1 MDSRRETAV
10 MLLKAAL
17 ATVVAWQFTVLV
29 LKSPQPFYGPMAAL
43 LVVDKT
49 IVRSLGASAQRL
61 GAVVVGMLVA
71 WAVGTAVGVHWWSM
85 LPVLV
90 IALLIGRWRRF
101 GEHGI
106 QVPTMV
112 LLSLLTAGGTD
123 THFTY
128 LTIVE
133 TLVGGVIG
141 VVTNALVV
149 PPLHVREPRAQLDAL
164 TRRLG
169 ELLGQ
174 MATGLREGWDAEDAH
189 RWYDE
194 SAEAIRWAPQ
204 VQGEIEAGRE
214 STRFNPRET
223 LSRLDVDWGG
233 YADTAEAVRR
243 TQWQVSGVARTL
255 VDTADDEPWLPP
267 PSQEFLDSY
276 AAALDHI
283 GAAVGHFGLVE
294 DSERATV
301 RHELVAASRIL
312 DDLGDRVRE
321 ARLDDP
327 RAWPAYGALIVH
339 GKRLARTLDQ
349 HHDRAVVPTDS
360 GPIRQVRRWR
370 THTPGST

>member
-1 MDSRRETAV
+1 

-17 ATVVAWQFTVLV
+17 ATVIAWQFTVLV

-43 LVVDKT
+43 LVVDRT

-61 GAVVVGMLVA
+61 AAVVVGMLVA
-71 WAVGTAVGVHWWSM
+71 WGVGTVVGVHWWSM
-85 LPVLV
+85 LLVLV
-90 IALLIGRWRRF
+90 IALLIGRWPRF

-106 QVPTMV
+106 QVPIMV
-112 LLSLLTAGGTD
+112 LLSLLTVGGTN

-149 PPLHVREPRAQLDAL
+149 PPLHVREPRAQLQAL

-169 ELLGQ
+169 ELLEQ
-174 MATGLREGWDAEDAH
+174 MAIGLREGWDADDAH

-194 SAEAIRWAPQ
+194 SAEGIRWVPQ
-204 VQGEIEAGRE
+204 VLGEIETGRE
-214 STRFNPRET
+214 SMRFNPRET

-243 TQWQVSGVARTL
+243 TQWQVSGIARTL
-255 VDTADDEPWLPP
+255 VDAADDERWLPP
-267 PSQEFLDSY
+267 PSQRFLDAY

-283 GAAVGHFGLVE
+283 GGAVGHFGIV
-294 DSERATV
+294 DDDERTAV
-301 RHELVAASRIL
+301 RDELVAASRLL
-312 DDLGDRVRE
+312 DELGERVRK
-321 ARLDDP
+321 AQLDNP
-327 RAWPAYGALIVH
+327 RAWPAYGALIVDA
-339 GKRLARTLDQ
+339 KRLARTLDQ
-349 HHDRAVVPTDS
+349 HHNRAVVPTEN
-360 GPIRQVRRWR
+360 GPGRQARRWR